1 MPMLH
6 DNNNYSFVIIY
17 LLLYVLPLNHE
28 KQFLF
33 INSEEFSTF
42 FSIVLNIYILDSE

>member
-1 MPMLH
+1 MAMSMQH

-28 KQFLF
+28 EQLLF

-42 FSIVLNIYILDSE
+42 FNCIEYLHFRF